1 MNDKTLK
8 RIVTAGIIFLVVLI
22 TGLNCCSVVD
32 PNERGVAVTL
42 GTVQDGQLE
51 PGMHFKAPFVTTI
64 RKFRIEPKTF
74 EVTFTTG
81 HDGAI
86 TKDMQTVGTTVAI
99 RWMYDT
105 SRIMDIVKTYRDDS
119 VIENA
124 MRDNVKASVKA
135 GHSPQGLPSAS
146 LCLQTI
152 VIAMIFAIVVLP
164 PPDLPIRSI
173 PFGHLSSIACIFTN
187 GLSIVSMLED
197 APP

>member
-42 GTVQDGQLE
+42 GTVQEGQLE

-86 TKDMQTVGTTVAI
+86 TKDMQPTHRRMRI
-99 RWMYDT
+99 R
-105 SRIMDIVKTYRDDS
+105 
-119 VIENA
+119 
-124 MRDNVKASVKA
+124 
-135 GHSPQGLPSAS
+135 
-146 LCLQTI
+146 
-152 VIAMIFAIVVLP
+152 
-164 PPDLPIRSI
+164 RS
-173 PFGHLSSIACIFTN
+173 HRTWQL
-187 GLSIVSMLED
+187 
-197 APP
+197 